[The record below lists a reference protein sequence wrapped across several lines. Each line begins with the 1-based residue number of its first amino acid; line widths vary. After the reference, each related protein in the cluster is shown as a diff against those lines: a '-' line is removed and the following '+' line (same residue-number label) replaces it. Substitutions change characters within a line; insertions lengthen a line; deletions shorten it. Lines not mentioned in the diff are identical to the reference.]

1 MLNLD
6 DGPGIL
12 TFSILTRKKVKKN
25 KKKYGVPVRFI
36 AWRAREVHHMARP

>member
-12 TFSILTRKKVKKN
+12 TFSILTRNKLRKIKK
-25 KKKYGVPVRFI
+25 I
-36 AWRAREVHHMARP
+36 WRAREVHRMARP